1 MKYCKSFFKKTR
13 LGRQNK
19 TCLLTK
25 MHLNYHDAKNPTL
38 EFYKSG
44 ISTLDSTFSFGF
56 ETFFFC
62 VFEYLEMPV
71 FTFWFDISN
80 FLSLFMR

>member
-1 MKYCKSFFKKTR
+1 
-13 LGRQNK
+13 
-19 TCLLTK
+19 
-25 MHLNYHDAKNPTL
+25 MHLNYVEAKNPTL

-71 FTFWFDISN
+71 FTFWFDIQCI
-80 FLSLFMR
+80 

>member
-1 MKYCKSFFKKTR
+1 
-13 LGRQNK
+13 
-19 TCLLTK
+19 
-25 MHLNYHDAKNPTL
+25 MHLNYHEAKNPTL